1 MKNANFLP
9 PLNFLGQP
17 PLPRNSKI
25 GVGEASR
32 VGWRNELELVI
43 FWDYQKM
50 HLFQGKVFEWN
61 ELSFQKEM
69 PKIDKVNQKNKV
81 FEC

>member
-1 MKNANFLP
+1 MFLIHFNEFFKHKLIRTCLEVDLKLKITLKLMKNLNFLP

-32 VGWRNELELVI
+32 VGRRNEL
-43 FWDYQKM
+43 
-50 HLFQGKVFEWN
+50 
-61 ELSFQKEM
+61 
-69 PKIDKVNQKNKV
+69 
-81 FEC
+81 